1 MKWLSI
7 AGVAVLCLV
16 GYVAFVYM
24 KVPPQKVVITK
35 SLVQWQSTGD
45 SASSTRLMKDSI
57 GRITSVENNV
67 EVNSFRFWA
76 DSVLISEYSK
86 TEDRIVYTF
95 KGRLDTAG
103 KLISGKAIATYD
115 VYAPDTV
122 QHLFEYNAGS
132 YLVKEYRDYGKTGTY
147 TIAYEYEGSD
157 VIKIST
163 WLNNELNNTKELAYY
178 KEKNNLTGLE
188 DFKFRR
194 NINSLTGNSSRH
206 LVKQITST
214 AGNGKRNYSFTYE
227 YETDEDGMPVKL
239 IAKRGKKVSAVT
251 TYYYAAKL

>member
-16 GYVAFVYM
+16 GYATFVNM

-45 SASSTRLMKDSI
+45 SASSTWLMKDSA
-57 GRITSVENNV
+57 GRIISVENNV

-76 DSVLISEYSK
+76 DSVLLTEYSK

-95 KGRLDTAG
+95 KGRRDSSG

-115 VYAPDTV
+115 VFEPDTV
-122 QHLFEYNAGS
+122 QHRFEYNAGG
-132 YLVKEYRDYGKTGTY
+132 YLVKEFRDYGKTGTY
-147 TIAYEYEGSD
+147 IIAYEYDGSD
-157 VIKIST
+157 VVKIST
-163 WLNNELNNTKELAYY
+163 WLNNVLNNTKELAYY

-194 NINSLTGNSSRH
+194 NINSL
-206 LVKQITST
+206 VKQITST
-214 AGNGKRNYSFTYE
+214 AGNGKRNYSFNYE

-239 IAKRGKKVSAVT
+239 IAKRGKKVSTVT

>member
-7 AGVAVLCLV
+7 AGVAVLCIV

-45 SASSTRLMKDSI
+45 SASSTWLTKDSV
-57 GRITSVENNV
+57 GRIISLENNA
-67 EVNSFRFWA
+67 EINSFRFWA
-76 DSVLISEYSK
+76 DSVLLTEYSK
-86 TEDRIVYTF
+86 TEDRVVYTF
-95 KGRLDTAG
+95 KGRHDTAG

-122 QHLFEYNAGS
+122 LHRFEYNTGG

-147 TIAYEYEGSD
+147 IIAYEYDGND
-157 VIKIST
+157 VVKIST
-163 WLNNELNNTKELAYY
+163 WLNNVLNNTKELAYY

-194 NINSLTGNSSRH
+194 NINSLAGNSSRH

-214 AGNGKRNYSFTYE
+214 AGNGRRNYSFNYE
-227 YETDEDGMPVKL
+227 YETDEDGFPVKL

-251 TYYYAAKL
+251 TYYYATKM